1 MTEEE
6 KINLFDK
13 LTDFLQ
19 DIAEDEYAFEAS
31 ELGMHAQSRDVYDGY
46 ALDAL
51 SIAEVF
57 IFEEKNDLNE
67 EEILNILDL
76 EKDERGYFLAKDQA
90 LEEYSY
96 GFEINVKEYYLKK
109 ELSKFKNFKYYNKEN
124 VLLFLL
130 FKDDLELLDLEKD
143 VKSEDEYVDIFKT
156 KIKGLI
162 QKKNDFNE
170 EFVDVFV
177 DIMKG
182 SKNFYNSYIDSL
194 KLLNILK
201 KMENFKYVNNKII
214 KAIKSEDI
222 TKNLYFLCKEEDLHL
237 DTDYM
242 VRKISGHFN
251 KDTLDKNELFKE
263 FKRIIRNEV
272 YEDKD
277 FDLKDGNLTYRK
289 NLINN
294 INELERQVNSIE
306 SNSDENREFFL
317 KLNETYNVFLTTFE
331 FYNKYKNLIKSD
343 KNFKMEKINYLEEC
357 YDEINKLVEN
367 SNLKKYVKKIIGS
380 YNHLKSEE
388 NMAILKDLKERK
400 ISDKIIKKEL
410 KNIALIK
417 TPEDLF
423 LELEKISK
431 TISENLNNHISLL
444 NKIET
449 NELNA
454 ELLYSYD
461 NNKKNLVVT
470 KDIKSSKYLCPSI
483 WCITKS
489 ESFFNS
495 YKGDGFNTVLFDFS
509 RNSKDRFSIVGL
521 SIKKSG
527 SISAFDKNNYSV
539 NVSEFLSK
547 NEIDK
552 IKEKVH
558 ILCLKEEIE
567 KVKREEKKLIDTI
580 DPIYVLNELKNKNV
594 DNFEELIMMSLIKSK
609 FKKED
614 TLLKIVNI
622 NKELNIDLMSVPDFV
637 INMSSI
643 KDEKVKFLISKNT
656 KKEKKVFKKTN
667 KMIK

>member
-6 KINLFDK
+6 KINLLDN
-13 LTDFLQ
+13 LYDFLN
-19 DIAEDEYAFEAS
+19 DIAEDEYSFETK
-31 ELGMHAQSRDVYDGY
+31 ELGMHAQSKDVYDNY
-46 ALDAL
+46 KSDAL
-51 SIAEVF
+51 NIAEKF
-57 IFEEKNDLNE
+57 IFEENNDLNE
-67 EEILNILDL
+67 EEIINILDL
-76 EKDERGYFLAKDQA
+76 KKDERGYFLKKDQA

-96 GFEINVKEYYLKK
+96 DFEINIKEYYLKK
-109 ELSKFKNFKYYNKEN
+109 ELSKFKNFKYYNTEN

-143 VKSEDEYVDIFKT
+143 VKSEDEYVDIFKI
-156 KIKGLI
+156 KIKDLI

-177 DIMKG
+177 DIMRG
-182 SKNFYNSYIDSL
+182 SNNFYNSYISSL

-201 KMENFKYVNNKII
+201 RMENFKYVNNKII
-214 KAIKSEDI
+214 KAIKSKDI
-222 TKNLYFLCKEEDLHL
+222 IKELYFLCKEEDLHL

-242 VRKISGHFN
+242 IRKISGHFN

-272 YEDKD
+272 YEDKH
-277 FDLKDGNLTYRK
+277 FDVKDGNLTYKK
-289 NLINN
+289 NLIDN

-306 SNSDENREFFL
+306 SNNDEKRNFL
-317 KLNETYNVFLTTFE
+317 FKLNETYNVFLTTFD

-343 KNFKMEKINYLEEC
+343 KNFNIEKINYIEEC

-380 YNHLKSEE
+380 YNHLKTEE
-388 NMAILKDLKERK
+388 NIEILRDLKERK

-417 TPEDLF
+417 TPEDLY

-431 TISENLNNHISLL
+431 TISEDLDNHISLL
-444 NKIET
+444 SNIEI

-454 ELLYSYD
+454 ELIYSSD
-461 NNKKNLVVT
+461 DNKKNLVVT

-489 ESFFNS
+489 ELLFNN
-495 YKGDGFNTVLFDFS
+495 YKDNGFNTVLFDFS
-509 RNSKDRFSIVGL
+509 KEKNDRYSVVGI

-527 SISAFDKNNYSV
+527 NVSVFDKNNRSV
-539 NVSEFLSK
+539 SLTDFLSED
-547 NEIDK
+547 EINK
-552 IKEKVH
+552 IKEKIHVFY
-558 ILCLKEEIE
+558 LKEERKKVE
-567 KVKREEKKLIDTI
+567 KGEKKLINTT
-580 DPIYVLNELKNKNV
+580 DPIYILNELKNKNV
-594 DNFEELIMMSLIKSK
+594 DNFEELIMISLNNSK

-622 NKELNIDLMSVPDFV
+622 NKKLNIDLMNVPDFV
-637 INMSSI
+637 VGLSLIE
-643 KDEKVKFLISKNT
+643 DEKIRFLISKNAI
-656 KKEKKVFKKTN
+656 KEKIISNKSN